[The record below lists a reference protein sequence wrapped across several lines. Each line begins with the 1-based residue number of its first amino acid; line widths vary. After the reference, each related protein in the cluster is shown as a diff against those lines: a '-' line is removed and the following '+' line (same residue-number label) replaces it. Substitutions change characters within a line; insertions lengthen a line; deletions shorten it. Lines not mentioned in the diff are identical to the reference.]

1 MQMKPSVS
9 FWFLSAGVIGA
20 KVLYIVVIYA
30 QNQLSAR
37 NAITASK
44 PKSLSPKQQ
53 EKWLEVR
60 AEK

>member
-20 KVLYIVVIYA
+20 KVLHIVVIYA

-37 NAITASK
+37 NAITA
-44 PKSLSPKQQ
+44 L
-53 EKWLEVR
+53 
-60 AEK
+60 